1 MKMITII
8 LALILALTLAEP
20 LDEVALTK
28 QLIHLYE
35 TKLKMLQAQSNDST
49 PVSSDNIDYYLQ

>member
-1 MKMITII
+1 MKMTTII

>member
-1 MKMITII
+1 MEIITII
-8 LALILALTLAEP
+8 LALILALNLAEP

>member
-1 MKMITII
+1 MITII
-8 LALILALTLAEP
+8 LALILALTLTEP

>member
-1 MKMITII
+1 MTTII